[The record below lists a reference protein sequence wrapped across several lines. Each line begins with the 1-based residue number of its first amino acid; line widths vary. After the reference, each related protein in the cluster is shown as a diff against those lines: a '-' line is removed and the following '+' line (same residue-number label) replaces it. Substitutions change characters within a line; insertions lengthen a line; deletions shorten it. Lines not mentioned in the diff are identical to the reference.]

1 MPERILIAVALI
13 GLGVLAY
20 RLLLSAQRRRATS
33 AAGRGRT
40 PSAFLRL
47 PLRLRFPL
55 PLPFPSLRV
64 GVGDLA
70 GQGSGQALRG
80 QATNDGRP
88 ALIVFTSPTCAP
100 CKLQQMPVV
109 DRLMAGWAERID
121 LRVVDVT
128 EQPDVAARFGVW
140 SLPTTIVLDAGGRVS
155 ALNQGVASEQKLR
168 EQFERVSGWA
178 T

>member
-20 RLLLSAQRRRATS
+20 RLLLSAQRRQAAS
-33 AAGRGRT
+33 AAHGRT
-40 PSAFLRL
+40 LSA
-47 PLRLRFPL
+47 
-55 PLPFPSLRV
+55 S
-64 GVGDLA
+64 
-70 GQGSGQALRG
+70 LRG
-80 QATNDGRP
+80 QAAKGGRP
-88 ALIVFTSPTCAP
+88 ALLVFTSPTCAP
-100 CKLQQMPVV
+100 CKLQQMPIV
-109 DRLMAGWAERID
+109 DRLMAGWADRID

-178 T
+178 TDQRIGGPANQPAH